1 MPSLASSPDVL
12 DRSGLSHE
20 ATGLAVF
27 AFIGLLTAFIHGTVT
42 ISRLLACA
50 KRIERGTTCIIYI
63 IVAIC
68 MMVGR

>member
-1 MPSLASSPDVL
+1 ML

-27 AFIGLLTAFIHGTVT
+27 TFVGLLTAFIHGTVDLST
-42 ISRLLACA
+42 LCLEIG
-50 KRIERGTTCIIYI
+50 IERGTCFIYI